1 MSVWNKLGSLL
12 RGQARESV
20 EWLVDANALR
30 ILEQELHDADSALLA
45 ARQQL
50 TLLCAERIGLERE
63 RAAQQQQLQKR
74 EAQARAALAQGEEAL
89 ALEVAGL
96 VARLETRIL
105 EQDRQIGHLGA
116 QEARLKARLKASAQ
130 TLQEHRRELV
140 QVRATASAQQASAQI
155 GSHQHQLQGR
165 MAAIQESLGRIRQ
178 RQQAFDDQ
186 EQAARALLEEESDAP
201 LEQRLQA
208 AGIVASHDAHS
219 VLQRLRSSEA
229 SRHEVGDTR

>member
-30 ILEQELHDADSALLA
+30 ILEQELHDADGALVA

-63 RAAQQQQLQKR
+63 RAAQQQLLQKR
-74 EAQARAALAQGEEAL
+74 EAQARAALAQGDEPL

-96 VARLETRIL
+96 VARLETQIS
-105 EQDRQIGHLGA
+105 EQDRQISHLCA
-116 QEARLKARLKASAQ
+116 QEARLKARLQASAQ
-130 TLQEHRRELV
+130 AIQEHRRELV

-165 MAAIQESLGRIRQ
+165 MAATQESLIRIRK
-178 RQQAFDDQ
+178 RQQAFEDR
-186 EQAARALLEEESDAP
+186 EQAARALLDEENDAA
-201 LEQRLQA
+201 LERRLQA
-208 AGIVASHDAHS
+208 AGIVASHDAHA
-219 VLQRLRSSEA
+219 VLQRLRQSDVSAPEA
-229 SRHEVGDTR
+229 GDAR